1 MYDPNNLSVTPLGDL
16 AQASRGALVE
26 LPSFSPDTHF
36 VARLKRPSL
45 LALVRSGRIP
55 NTLLN
60 TANDLFSNGTL
71 DTKDPKALD
80 NLFEVLESIC
90 ESAFV
95 EPTYQE
101 ILDAGI
107 TLTDDQ
113 LLFVFNY
120 TQQGVKA
127 LENFRTESRNP
138 QSDKH
143 GRTVRQNPQRTVSS
157 NR

>member
-1 MYDPNNLSVTPLGDL
+1 MYNPENQNVTPIGELI
-16 AQASRGALVE
+16 QASRGAIVE

-45 LALVRSGRIP
+45 LALVKSGRIP

-80 NLFEVLESIC
+80 NLFNVLESIC

-95 EPTYQE
+95 EPTYKE
-101 ILDAGI
+101 LKDAGI
-107 TLTDDQ
+107 ELTDDQ

-127 LENFRTESRNP
+127 LENFRTESGNP
-138 QSDKH
+138 KPDKH
-143 GRTVRQNPQRTVSS
+143 GRTVRQNPQRTVSN